1 MGGGPVRGARV
12 RGQAVRGIAD
22 HRRSQA
28 EQLRLIADDV
38 QVHPVL
44 HRLRLGN
51 GVDPDQRPWPAGS
64 SIGTGQSSGRGQLGR
79 SPASQCRPR
88 GQLADGDACPS
99 PSGSARRP
107 GPFGRLVHVS
117 QAASAETP
125 YLAFGVT
132 RPSLL
137 SAERRLVL
145 LSGRLVCL
153 VDEGRGLCERG
164 GAGPGREVAVEPALP
179 DAPLRPLRQQAQRRV
194 SVVGEVAVRLAAAV
208 PAVLAGL
215 A

>member
-1 MGGGPVRGARV
+1 MVTHAP
-12 RGQAVRGIAD
+12 
-22 HRRSQA
+22 
-28 EQLRLIADDV
+28 
-38 QVHPVL
+38 
-44 HRLRLGN
+44 
-51 GVDPDQRPWPAGS
+51 
-64 SIGTGQSSGRGQLGR
+64 
-79 SPASQCRPR
+79 
-88 GQLADGDACPS
+88 
-99 PSGSARRP
+99 RRP
-107 GPFGRLVHVS
+107 DPRVDQARSDALCTFS

-194 SVVGEVAVRLAAAV
+194 SVVGE
-208 PAVLAGL
+208 
-215 A
+215 